1 MNNLTDIQN
10 IFTLLQHRYPFLLV
24 DRIIEMEIGKKIKAL
39 KNVTINE
46 PFFQGHFPGEPVMP
60 GVLIIE
66 AMAQTGS
73 ILAVKTWDLKQG
85 ENVVYL
91 ASLDKVKFRKIVLP
105 GDQLILEL
113 EVLKLKSKV
122 IKMQG
127 RALVDNNVVAEAVLM
142 ASTGKV

>member
-66 AMAQTGS
+66 AMAQAGS
-73 ILAVKTWDLKQG
+73 ILAVKTWDFKQG
-85 ENVVYL
+85 ENLVYL